1 MSRLFNNKNT
11 YRPLH
16 STIFAVAC
24 LTSTLVNAN
33 NEAELDDIRITAK
46 DDSLTEISTK
56 KLLRMPGAGND
67 PLRAIEAL
75 PGVTFSTGRNAEPA
89 VRGSSPDDN
98 LYIIDFMPVA
108 NIFHFDGSSL
118 LNDNVIQDFKLEAAA
133 FDAQYNNATGAVIEA
148 NSRAPYTDRKQA
160 VIDFSFLK
168 AGILLETPITENS
181 AAYLSVRQSLIH
193 FYIENLLD
201 DEDFEFTTVPEYYD
215 YQAKYQLQL
224 SDDDSISVQ
233 ALGSRDKAG
242 LLFSEDSDTVKRD
255 PGLVGGINVNSYFH
269 SQGILLENTF
279 SDTTRIK
286 TGFSHMLSD
295 ISLKLGANNNLE
307 ATSSDYNFRS
317 HLTTDLN
324 LYHTLRL
331 GVEVVENHIDFKGDF
346 TASPSGLGKPD
357 NRLTNSSERIT
368 EKDNLKIY
376 NYDVFIADDW
386 FVTPRLT
393 LTPGVVASYDDYSEQ
408 KFLQGRFNFRWEF
421 IDYWWLNGA
430 WGQHHKFTDNFGEVA
445 KGFGNP
451 DLKQSTSIHYLL
463 GIEHQLNP
471 SLLVKFD
478 AYYKTFDDLAI
489 PRADKDQLD
498 PALSDAD
505 YIALPRYTNDADG
518 DAYGFEFFMNKSFSE
533 GWYGWLSAAYS
544 ETRRRN
550 NLTGEDFKY
559 DFDQPWIVNLVSNHE
574 LNADWTIGFKWRYQ
588 SGQLITPVVDTEPN
602 TNPEFAGLGLVD
614 PIYGELNSRRLP
626 DIHKLDIRLD
636 RNYQYK
642 KWNMDLYVEVLN
654 VYNQANVSGYKYN
667 EDYTDKEDITGLPTI
682 VSFGIKANL

>member
-1 MSRLFNNKNT
+1 MSRLLKNKNI
-11 YRPLH
+11 YRSLH
-16 STIFAVAC
+16 STIFAVTC

-56 KLLRMPGAGND
+56 KLLRIPGAGND

-255 PGLVGGINVNSYFH
+255 PGLSGGISVNSYFH
-269 SQGILLENTF
+269 SQGILLENTL
-279 SDTTRIK
+279 SDSTRLK
-286 TGFSHMLSD
+286 TGFSHMLRNIDLGIGLENDLNARSED
-295 ISLKLGANNNLE
+295 YSL
-307 ATSSDYNFRS
+307 RS
-317 HLTTDLN
+317 HLTTNLN
-324 LYHTLRL
+324 LYHTLRT
-331 GVEVVENHIDFKGDF
+331 GIDIVENHIDFDGDF
-346 TASPSGLGKPD
+346 TAQPCTELQADCSLSENTSRIAESD
-357 NRLTNSSERIT
+357 NR
-368 EKDNLKIY
+368 KIY

-386 FVTPRLT
+386 FVTPRLS
-393 LTPGVVASYDDYSEQ
+393 LTPGVTGSYDDYSEQ
-408 KFLQGRFNFRWEF
+408 TFLQGKFKFRWEF
-421 IDYWWLNGA
+421 IDYWWLNGG
-430 WGQHHKFTDNFGEVA
+430 WGQYHKFTGNFAEVA

-451 DLKQSTSIHYLL
+451 DLKQSTSDHYTL
-463 GIEHQLNP
+463 GIEHQLNET
-471 SLLVKFD
+471 LLIKFD
-478 AYYKTFDDLAI
+478 SYYKTFDDLVVANI
-489 PRADKDQLD
+489 D
-498 PALSDAD
+498 PTT
-505 YIALPRYTNDADG
+505 PRYTNDADG
-518 DAYGFEFFMNKSFSE
+518 DAYGFELFLNKSFSE
-533 GWYGWLSAAYS
+533 GWYGWVSAAYS

-550 NLTGEDFKY
+550 KLTGEDFKY
-559 DFDQPWIVNLVSNHE
+559 NYDQPWIVNLVSNHE
-574 LNADWTIGFKWRYQ
+574 LNQDWTLGFKWRYQ
-588 SGQLITPVVDTEPN
+588 SGQLITPVVSAAQ
-602 TNPEFAGLGLVD
+602 TNVD
-614 PIYGELNSRRLP
+614 NPDKYVPVYGDLNSRRLP

>member
-1 MSRLFNNKNT
+1 MSRLLKNKNNHRT
-11 YRPLH
+11 LNR
-16 STIFAVAC
+16 SMFA
-24 LTSTLVNAN
+24 LTALASSMVYAN

-56 KLLRMPGAGND
+56 KLLRIPGAGND

-168 AGILLETPITENS
+168 AGILLETPITKNS

-224 SDDDSISVQ
+224 ADGDSISIQ

-242 LLFSEDSDTVKRD
+242 LLFAEDSDTVKRE
-255 PGLVGGINVNSYFH
+255 PGLSGGINVNSYFH
-269 SQGILLENTF
+269 SQGILFENTL
-279 SDTTRIK
+279 SDSTRLK
-286 TGFSHMLSD
+286 TGFSHMLRNIDLGIGLENDLKARSED
-295 ISLKLGANNNLE
+295 YSL
-307 ATSSDYNFRS
+307 RS

-324 LYHTLRL
+324 LHHTLRT
-331 GVEVVENHIDFKGDF
+331 GIDIVENHIDFDGDF
-346 TASPSGLGKPD
+346 TAQPCTELQADCSL
-357 NRLTNSSERIT
+357 SENKSRIT
-368 EKDNLKIY
+368 ESDNRKIY

-386 FVTPRLT
+386 FVTPKLAV
-393 LTPGVVASYDDYSEQ
+393 TPGVTWSYDDYSEQ
-408 KFLQGRFNFRWEF
+408 TFLQGKFKFRLEF
-421 IDYWWLNGA
+421 IDYWWLNGG
-430 WGQHHKFTDNFGEVA
+430 WGQYHKFTDNFAEVA

-451 DLKQSTSIHYLL
+451 DLKQSTSDHYTL
-463 GIEHQLNP
+463 GIEHQLNET
-471 SLLVKFD
+471 LLIKFD
-478 AYYKTFDDLAI
+478 GYYKTFDDLVVANV
-489 PRADKDQLD
+489 D
-498 PALSDAD
+498 PST
-505 YIALPRYTNDADG
+505 PRYTNDADG
-518 DAYGFEFFMNKSFSE
+518 DAYGFELFLNKSFSE
-533 GWYGWLSAAYS
+533 GWYGWVSAAYS

-550 NLTGEDFKY
+550 KQTGEDFKY
-559 DFDQPWIVNLVSNHE
+559 NYDQPWIVNLVSNHE
-574 LNADWTIGFKWRYQ
+574 LNQDWTFGFKWRYQ
-588 SGQLITPVVDTEPN
+588 SGQLITPVLSAAQ
-602 TNPEFAGLGLVD
+602 TNIENPDKYV
-614 PIYGELNSRRLP
+614 PIYGDLNSKRLP

>member
-1 MSRLFNNKNT
+1 MSRLLKNKNI
-11 YRPLH
+11 YRSLH
-16 STIFAVAC
+16 STIFAVTC

-56 KLLRMPGAGND
+56 KLLRIPGAGND

-255 PGLVGGINVNSYFH
+255 PGLSGGISVNSYFH
-269 SQGILLENTF
+269 SQGILLESTL
-279 SDTTRIK
+279 SDSTRLK
-286 TGFSHMLSD
+286 TGFSHMLRNIDLGIGLENDLNARSED
-295 ISLKLGANNNLE
+295 YSL
-307 ATSSDYNFRS
+307 RS
-317 HLTTDLN
+317 HLTTNLN
-324 LYHTLRL
+324 LYHTLRT
-331 GVEVVENHIDFKGDF
+331 GIDIVENHIDFDGDF
-346 TASPSGLGKPD
+346 TAQPCTELQADCSLSENTSRIAESD
-357 NRLTNSSERIT
+357 NR
-368 EKDNLKIY
+368 KIY

-386 FVTPRLT
+386 FVTPRLS
-393 LTPGVVASYDDYSEQ
+393 LTPGVTGSYDDYSEQ
-408 KFLQGRFNFRWEF
+408 TFLQGKFKFRWEF
-421 IDYWWLNGA
+421 IDYWWLNGG
-430 WGQHHKFTDNFGEVA
+430 WGQYHKFTDNFAEVA

-451 DLKQSTSIHYLL
+451 DLKQSTSDHYTL
-463 GIEHQLNP
+463 GIEHQLNET
-471 SLLVKFD
+471 LLIKFD
-478 AYYKTFDDLAI
+478 SYYKTFDDLVVANI
-489 PRADKDQLD
+489 D
-498 PALSDAD
+498 PTT
-505 YIALPRYTNDADG
+505 PRYTNDADG
-518 DAYGFEFFMNKSFSE
+518 DAYGFELFLNKSFSE
-533 GWYGWLSAAYS
+533 GWYGWVSAAYS

-550 NLTGEDFKY
+550 KLTGEDFKY
-559 DFDQPWIVNLVSNHE
+559 NYDQPWIVNLVSNHE
-574 LNADWTIGFKWRYQ
+574 LNQDWTLGFKWRYQ
-588 SGQLITPVVDTEPN
+588 SGQLITPVVSAAQ
-602 TNPEFAGLGLVD
+602 TNVD
-614 PIYGELNSRRLP
+614 NPDKYVPVYGDLNSRRLP

>member
-1 MSRLFNNKNT
+1 MSRLLKNKNI
-11 YRPLH
+11 YRSLH
-16 STIFAVAC
+16 STIFAVTC

-56 KLLRMPGAGND
+56 KLLRIPGAGND

-118 LNDNVIQDFKLEAAA
+118 LNDNVIQDFKLEAVA

-255 PGLVGGINVNSYFH
+255 PGLSGGISVNSYFH
-269 SQGILLENTF
+269 SQGILLENTL
-279 SDTTRIK
+279 SDSTRLK
-286 TGFSHMLSD
+286 TGFSHMLRNIDLGIGLENDLNARSED
-295 ISLKLGANNNLE
+295 YSL
-307 ATSSDYNFRS
+307 RS
-317 HLTTDLN
+317 HLTTNLN
-324 LYHTLRL
+324 LYHTLRT
-331 GVEVVENHIDFKGDF
+331 GIDIVENHIDFDGDF
-346 TASPSGLGKPD
+346 TAQPCTELQADCSLSENTSRIAESD
-357 NRLTNSSERIT
+357 NR
-368 EKDNLKIY
+368 KIY

-386 FVTPRLT
+386 FVTPRLS
-393 LTPGVVASYDDYSEQ
+393 LTPGVTGSYDDYSEQ
-408 KFLQGRFNFRWEF
+408 TFLQGKFKFRWEF
-421 IDYWWLNGA
+421 IDYWWLNGG
-430 WGQHHKFTDNFGEVA
+430 WGQYHKFTDNFAEVA

-451 DLKQSTSIHYLL
+451 DLKQSTSDHYTL
-463 GIEHQLNP
+463 GIEHQLNET
-471 SLLVKFD
+471 LLIKFD
-478 AYYKTFDDLAI
+478 SYYKTFDDLVVANI
-489 PRADKDQLD
+489 D
-498 PALSDAD
+498 PTT
-505 YIALPRYTNDADG
+505 PRYTNDADG
-518 DAYGFEFFMNKSFSE
+518 HAYGFELFLNKSFSE
-533 GWYGWLSAAYS
+533 GWYGWVSAAYS

-550 NLTGEDFKY
+550 KLTGEDFKY
-559 DFDQPWIVNLVSNHE
+559 NYDQPWIVNLVSNHE
-574 LNADWTIGFKWRYQ
+574 LNQDWTLGFKWRYQ
-588 SGQLITPVVDTEPN
+588 SGQLITPVVSAAQ
-602 TNPEFAGLGLVD
+602 TNIDNPDKYV
-614 PIYGELNSRRLP
+614 PVYGDLNSRRLP

>member
-1 MSRLFNNKNT
+1 MSRLLKNKNI
-11 YRPLH
+11 YRSLH
-16 STIFAVAC
+16 STIFAVTC

-56 KLLRMPGAGND
+56 KLLRIPGAGND

-255 PGLVGGINVNSYFH
+255 PGLSGGISVNSYFH
-269 SQGILLENTF
+269 SQGILLENTL
-279 SDTTRIK
+279 SDSTRLK
-286 TGFSHMLSD
+286 TGFSHMLRNIDLGIGLENDLNARSED
-295 ISLKLGANNNLE
+295 YSL
-307 ATSSDYNFRS
+307 RS
-317 HLTTDLN
+317 HLTTNLN
-324 LYHTLRL
+324 LYHTLRT
-331 GVEVVENHIDFKGDF
+331 GIDIVENHIDFDGDF
-346 TASPSGLGKPD
+346 TAQPCTELQADCSLSENTSRIAESD
-357 NRLTNSSERIT
+357 NR
-368 EKDNLKIY
+368 KIY

-386 FVTPRLT
+386 FVTPRLS
-393 LTPGVVASYDDYSEQ
+393 LTPGVTGSYDDYSEQ
-408 KFLQGRFNFRWEF
+408 TFLQGKFKFRWEF
-421 IDYWWLNGA
+421 IDYWWLNGG
-430 WGQHHKFTDNFGEVA
+430 WGQYHKFTDNFAEVA

-451 DLKQSTSIHYLL
+451 DLKQSTSDHYTL
-463 GIEHQLNP
+463 GIEHQLNET
-471 SLLVKFD
+471 LLIKFD
-478 AYYKTFDDLAI
+478 SYYKTFDDLVVANI
-489 PRADKDQLD
+489 D
-498 PALSDAD
+498 PTT
-505 YIALPRYTNDADG
+505 PRYTNDADG
-518 DAYGFEFFMNKSFSE
+518 DAYGFELFLNKSFSE
-533 GWYGWLSAAYS
+533 GWYGWVSAAYS

-550 NLTGEDFKY
+550 KLTGEDFKY
-559 DFDQPWIVNLVSNHE
+559 NYDQPWIVNLVSNHE
-574 LNADWTIGFKWRYQ
+574 LNQDWTLGFKWRYQ
-588 SGQLITPVVDTEPN
+588 SGQLITPVVSAAQ
-602 TNPEFAGLGLVD
+602 TNVD
-614 PIYGELNSRRLP
+614 NPDKYVPVYGDLNSRRLP

-667 EDYTDKEDITGLPTI
+667 GDYTDKEDITGLPTI

>member
-1 MSRLFNNKNT
+1 MSRLLKNKNNHRT
-11 YRPLH
+11 LNR
-16 STIFAVAC
+16 SMFA
-24 LTSTLVNAN
+24 LTALASSMVYAN
-33 NEAELDDIRITAK
+33 NEAELDDIRITAQ

-255 PGLVGGINVNSYFH
+255 PGLSGGISVNSYFH
-269 SQGILLENTF
+269 SQGILLENTL
-279 SDTTRIK
+279 SDSTRLK
-286 TGFSHMLSD
+286 TGFSHMLRNIDLGIGLENDLNARSED
-295 ISLKLGANNNLE
+295 YSL
-307 ATSSDYNFRS
+307 RS
-317 HLTTDLN
+317 HLTTNLN
-324 LYHTLRL
+324 LYHTLRT
-331 GVEVVENHIDFKGDF
+331 GIDIVENHIDFDGDF
-346 TASPSGLGKPD
+346 TAQPCTELQADCSLSENTSRIAESD
-357 NRLTNSSERIT
+357 NR
-368 EKDNLKIY
+368 KIY

-386 FVTPRLT
+386 FVTPRLS
-393 LTPGVVASYDDYSEQ
+393 LTPGVTGSYDDYSEQ
-408 KFLQGRFNFRWEF
+408 TFLQGKFKFRWEF
-421 IDYWWLNGA
+421 IDYWWLNGG
-430 WGQHHKFTDNFGEVA
+430 WGQYHKFTDNFAEVA

-451 DLKQSTSIHYLL
+451 DLKQSTSDHYTL
-463 GIEHQLNP
+463 GIEHQLNET
-471 SLLVKFD
+471 LLIKFD
-478 AYYKTFDDLAI
+478 SYYKTFDDLVVANI
-489 PRADKDQLD
+489 D
-498 PALSDAD
+498 PTT
-505 YIALPRYTNDADG
+505 PRYTNDADG
-518 DAYGFEFFMNKSFSE
+518 DAYGFELFLNKSFSE
-533 GWYGWLSAAYS
+533 GWYGWVSAAYS

-550 NLTGEDFKY
+550 KLTGEDFKY
-559 DFDQPWIVNLVSNHE
+559 NYDQPWIVNLVSNHE
-574 LNADWTIGFKWRYQ
+574 LNQDWTLGFKWRYQ
-588 SGQLITPVVDTEPN
+588 SGQLITPVVSAAQ
-602 TNPEFAGLGLVD
+602 TNVD
-614 PIYGELNSRRLP
+614 NPDKYVPVYGDLNSRRLP

>member
-1 MSRLFNNKNT
+1 MSRLLKNKNI
-11 YRPLH
+11 YRSLH
-16 STIFAVAC
+16 STIFAVTC

-56 KLLRMPGAGND
+56 KLLRIPGAGND

-255 PGLVGGINVNSYFH
+255 PGLSGGISVNSYFH
-269 SQGILLENTF
+269 SQGILLENTL
-279 SDTTRIK
+279 SDSTRLK
-286 TGFSHMLSD
+286 TGFSHMLRNIDLGIGLENDLNARSED
-295 ISLKLGANNNLE
+295 YSL
-307 ATSSDYNFRS
+307 RS
-317 HLTTDLN
+317 HLTTNLN
-324 LYHTLRL
+324 LYHTLRT
-331 GVEVVENHIDFKGDF
+331 GIDIVENHIDFDGDF
-346 TASPSGLGKPD
+346 TAQPCTELQADCSLSENTSRIAESD
-357 NRLTNSSERIT
+357 NR
-368 EKDNLKIY
+368 KIY

-386 FVTPRLT
+386 FVTPRLS
-393 LTPGVVASYDDYSEQ
+393 LTPGVTGSYDDYSEQ
-408 KFLQGRFNFRWEF
+408 TFLQGKFKFRWEF
-421 IDYWWLNGA
+421 IDYWWLNGG
-430 WGQHHKFTDNFGEVA
+430 WGQYHKFTDNFAEVA

-451 DLKQSTSIHYLL
+451 DLKQSTSDHYTL
-463 GIEHQLNP
+463 GIEHQLNET
-471 SLLVKFD
+471 LLIKFD
-478 AYYKTFDDLAI
+478 SYYKTFDDLVVANI
-489 PRADKDQLD
+489 D
-498 PALSDAD
+498 PTT
-505 YIALPRYTNDADG
+505 PRYTNDADG
-518 DAYGFEFFMNKSFSE
+518 DAYGFELFLNKSFSE
-533 GWYGWLSAAYS
+533 GWYGWVSAAYS

-550 NLTGEDFKY
+550 KLTGEDFKY
-559 DFDQPWIVNLVSNHE
+559 NYDQPWIVNLVSNHE
-574 LNADWTIGFKWRYQ
+574 LNQDWTLGFKWRYQ
-588 SGQLITPVVDTEPN
+588 SGQLITPVVSAAQ
-602 TNPEFAGLGLVD
+602 TNVD
-614 PIYGELNSRRLP
+614 NPDKYVPVYGDLNSRRLP

>member
-255 PGLVGGINVNSYFH
+255 PGLSGGISVNSYFH
-269 SQGILLENTF
+269 SQGILLENTL
-279 SDTTRIK
+279 SDSTRLK
-286 TGFSHMLSD
+286 TGFSHMLRNIDLGIGLENDLNARSED
-295 ISLKLGANNNLE
+295 YSL
-307 ATSSDYNFRS
+307 RS
-317 HLTTDLN
+317 HLTTNLN
-324 LYHTLRL
+324 LYHTLRT
-331 GVEVVENHIDFKGDF
+331 GIDIVENHIDFDGDF
-346 TASPSGLGKPD
+346 TAQPCTELQADCSLSENTSRIAESD
-357 NRLTNSSERIT
+357 NR
-368 EKDNLKIY
+368 KIY

-386 FVTPRLT
+386 FVTPRLS
-393 LTPGVVASYDDYSEQ
+393 LTPGVTGSYDDYSEQ
-408 KFLQGRFNFRWEF
+408 TFLQGKFKFRWEF
-421 IDYWWLNGA
+421 IDYWWLNGG
-430 WGQHHKFTDNFGEVA
+430 WGQYHKFTDNFAEVA

-451 DLKQSTSIHYLL
+451 DLKQSTSDHYTL
-463 GIEHQLNP
+463 GIEHQLNET
-471 SLLVKFD
+471 LLIKFD
-478 AYYKTFDDLAI
+478 SYYKTFDDLVVANI
-489 PRADKDQLD
+489 D
-498 PALSDAD
+498 PTT
-505 YIALPRYTNDADG
+505 PRYTNDADG
-518 DAYGFEFFMNKSFSE
+518 DAYGFELFLNKSFSE
-533 GWYGWLSAAYS
+533 GWYGWVSAAYS

-550 NLTGEDFKY
+550 KLTGEDFKY
-559 DFDQPWIVNLVSNHE
+559 NYDQPWIVNLVSNHE
-574 LNADWTIGFKWRYQ
+574 LNQDWTLGFKWRYQ
-588 SGQLITPVVDTEPN
+588 SGQLITPVVSAAQ
-602 TNPEFAGLGLVD
+602 TNIDNPDKYV
-614 PIYGELNSRRLP
+614 PVYGDLNSRRLP

>member
-1 MSRLFNNKNT
+1 MFLRFKNKNINIILNRSMLALTCLASSMT
-11 YRPLH
+11 Y
-16 STIFAVAC
+16 AD
-24 LTSTLVNAN
+24 
-33 NEAELDDIRITAK
+33 NEAELDDIRITAQ

-215 YQAKYQLQL
+215 YQAKYQVQL
-224 SDDDSISVQ
+224 SESDSLSIQ

-255 PGLVGGINVNSYFH
+255 PGLSGGINVNSYFH
-269 SQGILLENTF
+269 SQGILLENTL
-279 SDTTRIK
+279 SDSTRLK
-286 TGFSHMLSD
+286 TGFSHMLRNIDLGIGSEND
-295 ISLKLGANNNLE
+295 LKARSE
-307 ATSSDYNFRS
+307 DYSFRS
-317 HLTTDLN
+317 HLTTNLN
-324 LYHTLRL
+324 LYHTLRT
-331 GVEVVENHIDFKGDF
+331 GIDIVENHIDFDGDF
-346 TASPSGLGKPD
+346 TAQPCTELQADCSLSENKSRIAESD
-357 NRLTNSSERIT
+357 NR
-368 EKDNLKIY
+368 KIY

-393 LTPGVVASYDDYSEQ
+393 LTPGLTGSYDDYSEQ
-408 KFLQGRFNFRWEF
+408 TFLQGKFKFRWEF
-421 IDYWWLNGA
+421 KDYWWLNSG
-430 WGQHHKFTDNFGEVA
+430 WGQYHKFTDNFAEVA

-451 DLKQSTSIHYLL
+451 DLKQSTSDHYTL
-463 GIEHQLNP
+463 GVEHQLNET
-471 SLLVKFD
+471 LLVKFD
-478 AYYKTFDDLAI
+478 SYYKTFDDLVVANI
-489 PRADKDQLD
+489 D
-498 PALSDAD
+498 PTT
-505 YIALPRYTNDADG
+505 PRYTNDADG
-518 DAYGFEFFMNKSFSE
+518 DAYGFELFLNKSFSE
-533 GWYGWLSAAYS
+533 GWYGWVSAAYS

-550 NLTGEDFKY
+550 KKTREDFKY
-559 DFDQPWIVNLVSNHE
+559 NYDQPWIVNMVSNHE
-574 LNADWTIGFKWRYQ
+574 LNQDWTLGFKWRYQ
-588 SGQLITPVVDTEPN
+588 SGQLITPVLSAAK
-602 TNPEFAGLGLVD
+602 TNAESPDKYV
-614 PIYGELNSRRLP
+614 PVYGKLNSKRLP

>member
-1 MSRLFNNKNT
+1 MSRLLKNKNI
-11 YRPLH
+11 YRSLH
-16 STIFAVAC
+16 STIFAVTC

-56 KLLRMPGAGND
+56 KLLRIPGAGND

-255 PGLVGGINVNSYFH
+255 PGLSGGISVNSYFH
-269 SQGILLENTF
+269 SQGILLENTL
-279 SDTTRIK
+279 SDSTRLK
-286 TGFSHMLSD
+286 TGFSHMLRNIDLGIGLENDLNARSED
-295 ISLKLGANNNLE
+295 YSL
-307 ATSSDYNFRS
+307 RS
-317 HLTTDLN
+317 HLTTNLN
-324 LYHTLRL
+324 LYHTLRT
-331 GVEVVENHIDFKGDF
+331 GIDIVENHIDFDGDF
-346 TASPSGLGKPD
+346 TAQPCTELQADCSLSENTSRIAESD
-357 NRLTNSSERIT
+357 NR
-368 EKDNLKIY
+368 KIY

-386 FVTPRLT
+386 FVTPRLS
-393 LTPGVVASYDDYSEQ
+393 LTPGVTGSYDDYSEQ
-408 KFLQGRFNFRWEF
+408 TFLQGKFKFRWEF
-421 IDYWWLNGA
+421 IDYWWLSGG
-430 WGQHHKFTDNFGEVA
+430 WGQYHKFTDNFAEVA

-451 DLKQSTSIHYLL
+451 DLKQSTSDHYTL
-463 GIEHQLNP
+463 GIEHQLNET
-471 SLLVKFD
+471 LLIKFD
-478 AYYKTFDDLAI
+478 SYYKTFDDLVVANI
-489 PRADKDQLD
+489 D
-498 PALSDAD
+498 PTT
-505 YIALPRYTNDADG
+505 PRYTNDADG
-518 DAYGFEFFMNKSFSE
+518 HAYGFELFLNKSFSE
-533 GWYGWLSAAYS
+533 GWYGWVSAAYS

-550 NLTGEDFKY
+550 KLTGEDFKY
-559 DFDQPWIVNLVSNHE
+559 NYDQPWIVNLVSNHE
-574 LNADWTIGFKWRYQ
+574 LNQDWTLGFKWRYQ
-588 SGQLITPVVDTEPN
+588 SGQLITPVVSAAQ
-602 TNPEFAGLGLVD
+602 TNIDNPDKYV
-614 PIYGELNSRRLP
+614 PVYGDLNSRRLP

>member
-1 MSRLFNNKNT
+1 MSRLLKNKNI
-11 YRPLH
+11 YRSLH
-16 STIFAVAC
+16 STIFAVTC

-56 KLLRMPGAGND
+56 KLLRIPGAGND

-118 LNDNVIQDFKLEAAA
+118 LNDNVIQDFKLEAVA

-255 PGLVGGINVNSYFH
+255 PGLSGGISVNSYFH
-269 SQGILLENTF
+269 SQGILLENTL
-279 SDTTRIK
+279 SDATRLK
-286 TGFSHMLSD
+286 TGFSHMLRNIDLGIGLENDLNARSED
-295 ISLKLGANNNLE
+295 YSL
-307 ATSSDYNFRS
+307 RS
-317 HLTTDLN
+317 HLTTNLN
-324 LYHTLRL
+324 LYHTLRT
-331 GVEVVENHIDFKGDF
+331 GIDIVENHINFDGDF
-346 TASPSGLGKPD
+346 TAQPCTELQADCSLSENTSRIAESD
-357 NRLTNSSERIT
+357 NR
-368 EKDNLKIY
+368 KIY

-386 FVTPRLT
+386 FVTPRLS
-393 LTPGVVASYDDYSEQ
+393 LTPGVTGSYDDYSEQ
-408 KFLQGRFNFRWEF
+408 TFLQGKFKFRWEF
-421 IDYWWLNGA
+421 IDYWWLNGG
-430 WGQHHKFTDNFGEVA
+430 WGQYHKFTDNFAEVA

-451 DLKQSTSIHYLL
+451 DLKQSTSDHYTL
-463 GIEHQLNP
+463 GIEHQLNET
-471 SLLVKFD
+471 LLIKFD
-478 AYYKTFDDLAI
+478 SYYKTFDDLVVANI
-489 PRADKDQLD
+489 D
-498 PALSDAD
+498 PTT
-505 YIALPRYTNDADG
+505 PRYTNDADG
-518 DAYGFEFFMNKSFSE
+518 DAYGFELFLNKSFSE
-533 GWYGWLSAAYS
+533 GWYGWVSAAYS

-550 NLTGEDFKY
+550 KLTGEDFKY
-559 DFDQPWIVNLVSNHE
+559 NYDQPWIVNLVSNHE
-574 LNADWTIGFKWRYQ
+574 LNQDWTLGFKWRYQ
-588 SGQLITPVVDTEPN
+588 SGQLITPVVSAAQ
-602 TNPEFAGLGLVD
+602 TNVD
-614 PIYGELNSRRLP
+614 NPDKYVPVYGDLNSRRLP

>member
-1 MSRLFNNKNT
+1 MSRLLNNKNI

-16 STIFAVAC
+16 STIFVVTC

-46 DDSLTEISTK
+46 DDSLTEISTQ
-56 KLLRMPGAGND
+56 KLLRIPGAGND

-75 PGVTFSTGRNAEPA
+75 PGVTFSTGRSAEPA

-255 PGLVGGINVNSYFH
+255 PGLSGGISVNSYFH
-269 SQGILLENTF
+269 SQGILLENTL
-279 SDTTRIK
+279 SDSTRLK
-286 TGFSHMLSD
+286 TGFSHMLRNIDLGIGLENDLNARSED
-295 ISLKLGANNNLE
+295 YSL
-307 ATSSDYNFRS
+307 RS
-317 HLTTDLN
+317 HLTTNLN
-324 LYHTLRL
+324 LYHTLRT
-331 GVEVVENHIDFKGDF
+331 GIDIVENHIDFDGDF
-346 TASPSGLGKPD
+346 TAQPCTELQADCSLSENTSRIAESD
-357 NRLTNSSERIT
+357 NR
-368 EKDNLKIY
+368 KIY

-386 FVTPRLT
+386 FVTPRLS
-393 LTPGVVASYDDYSEQ
+393 LTPGVTGSYDDYSEQ
-408 KFLQGRFNFRWEF
+408 TFLQGKFKFRWEF
-421 IDYWWLNGA
+421 IDYWWFNGG
-430 WGQHHKFTDNFGEVA
+430 WGQYHKFTDNFAEVA

-451 DLKQSTSIHYLL
+451 DLKQSTSDHYTL
-463 GIEHQLNP
+463 GIEHQLNET
-471 SLLVKFD
+471 LLIKFD
-478 AYYKTFDDLAI
+478 SYYKTFDDLVVANI
-489 PRADKDQLD
+489 D
-498 PALSDAD
+498 PTT
-505 YIALPRYTNDADG
+505 PRYTNDADG
-518 DAYGFEFFMNKSFSE
+518 DAYGFELFLNKSFSE
-533 GWYGWLSAAYS
+533 GWYGWVSAAYS

-550 NLTGEDFKY
+550 KLTGEDFKY
-559 DFDQPWIVNLVSNHE
+559 NYDQPWIVNLVSNHE
-574 LNADWTIGFKWRYQ
+574 LNQDWTLGFKWRYQ
-588 SGQLITPVVDTEPN
+588 SGQLITPVVSAAQ
-602 TNPEFAGLGLVD
+602 TNIDNPDKYV
-614 PIYGELNSRRLP
+614 PVYGDLNSRRLP

>member
-1 MSRLFNNKNT
+1 MSRLLKNKNI
-11 YRPLH
+11 YRSLH
-16 STIFAVAC
+16 STIFAVTC

-56 KLLRMPGAGND
+56 KLLRIPGAGND

-255 PGLVGGINVNSYFH
+255 PGLSGGISVNSYFH
-269 SQGILLENTF
+269 SQGILLENTL
-279 SDTTRIK
+279 SDSTRLK
-286 TGFSHMLSD
+286 TGFSHMLRNIDLGIGLENDLNARSED
-295 ISLKLGANNNLE
+295 YSL
-307 ATSSDYNFRS
+307 RS
-317 HLTTDLN
+317 HLTTNLN
-324 LYHTLRL
+324 LYHTLRT
-331 GVEVVENHIDFKGDF
+331 GIDIVENHIDFDGDF
-346 TASPSGLGKPD
+346 TAQPCTELQADCSLSENTSRIAESD
-357 NRLTNSSERIT
+357 NR
-368 EKDNLKIY
+368 KIY

-386 FVTPRLT
+386 FVTPRLS
-393 LTPGVVASYDDYSEQ
+393 LTPGVTGSYDDYSEQ
-408 KFLQGRFNFRWEF
+408 TFLQGKFKFRWEF
-421 IDYWWLNGA
+421 IDYWWLNGG
-430 WGQHHKFTDNFGEVA
+430 WGQYHKFTDNFAEVA

-451 DLKQSTSIHYLL
+451 DLKQSTSDHYTL
-463 GIEHQLNP
+463 GIEHQLNET
-471 SLLVKFD
+471 LLIKFD
-478 AYYKTFDDLAI
+478 SYYKTFDDLVVANI
-489 PRADKDQLD
+489 D
-498 PALSDAD
+498 PTT
-505 YIALPRYTNDADG
+505 PRYTNDADG
-518 DAYGFEFFMNKSFSE
+518 DAYGFELFLNKSFSE
-533 GWYGWLSAAYS
+533 GWYGWVSAAYS

-550 NLTGEDFKY
+550 KLTGEDFKY
-559 DFDQPWIVNLVSNHE
+559 NYDQPWIVNLVSNHE
-574 LNADWTIGFKWRYQ
+574 LNQDWTLGFKWRYQ
-588 SGQLITPVVDTEPN
+588 SGQLITPVVSAAQ
-602 TNPEFAGLGLVD
+602 TNIDNPDKYV
-614 PIYGELNSRRLP
+614 PVYGDLNSRRLP

>member
-1 MSRLFNNKNT
+1 MSRLLKNKKKFT
-11 YRPLH
+11 PLS
-16 STIFAVAC
+16 STMFALTILTPSVAY
-24 LTSTLVNAN
+24 AN
-33 NEAELDDIRITAK
+33 NEAELENIRITAQ

-98 LYIIDFMPVA
+98 LYIIDFMPVS

-224 SDDDSISVQ
+224 SDDDSVSIQ

-255 PGLVGGINVNSYFH
+255 PGLSGGISVNSYFH
-269 SQGILLENTF
+269 SQGILFENTL
-279 SDTTRIK
+279 SESTRLK
-286 TGFSHMLSD
+286 TGFSHMLRNIDLGIGLENDLQARSED
-295 ISLKLGANNNLE
+295 YSL
-307 ATSSDYNFRS
+307 RS

-324 LYHTLRL
+324 LHHTLRT
-331 GVEVVENHIDFKGDF
+331 GIDIIENHIDFDGDF
-346 TASPSGLGKPD
+346 TAQPCTELQADCSL
-357 NRLTNSSERIT
+357 SENKSRIT
-368 EKDNLKIY
+368 ESDNRKIY

-386 FVTPRLT
+386 FVTPKLAV
-393 LTPGVVASYDDYSEQ
+393 TPGVTWSYDDYSEQ
-408 KFLQGRFNFRWEF
+408 TFLQGKFKFRLEF
-421 IDYWWLNGA
+421 IDYWWLNGG
-430 WGQHHKFTDNFGEVA
+430 WGQYHKFTDNFAEVA

-451 DLKQSTSIHYLL
+451 DLKQSTSDHYTL
-463 GIEHQLNP
+463 GIEHQLNET
-471 SLLVKFD
+471 LLIKFD
-478 AYYKTFDDLAI
+478 GYYKTFDDLVVANV
-489 PRADKDQLD
+489 D
-498 PALSDAD
+498 PST
-505 YIALPRYTNDADG
+505 PRYTNDADG
-518 DAYGFEFFMNKSFSE
+518 DAYGFELFLNKSFSE
-533 GWYGWLSAAYS
+533 GWYGWISAAYS

-550 NLTGEDFKY
+550 KQTGEDFKY
-559 DFDQPWIVNLVSNHE
+559 NYDQPWIVNLVSNHE
-574 LNADWTIGFKWRYQ
+574 LNQDWTFGFKWRYQ
-588 SGQLITPVVDTEPN
+588 SGQLITPVLSAAQ
-602 TNPEFAGLGLVD
+602 TNIENPDKYV
-614 PIYGELNSRRLP
+614 PTYGDLNSKRLP

>member
-1 MSRLFNNKNT
+1 MSRLLKNKNI
-11 YRPLH
+11 YRSLH
-16 STIFAVAC
+16 STIFAVTC

-56 KLLRMPGAGND
+56 KLLRIPGAGND

-118 LNDNVIQDFKLEAAA
+118 LNDNVIQDFKLEAVA

-255 PGLVGGINVNSYFH
+255 PGLSGGISVNSYFH
-269 SQGILLENTF
+269 SQGILLENTL
-279 SDTTRIK
+279 SDSTRLK
-286 TGFSHMLSD
+286 TGFSHMLRNIDLGIGLENDLNARSED
-295 ISLKLGANNNLE
+295 YSL
-307 ATSSDYNFRS
+307 RS
-317 HLTTDLN
+317 HLTTNLN
-324 LYHTLRL
+324 LYHTLRT
-331 GVEVVENHIDFKGDF
+331 GIDIVENHIDFDGDF
-346 TASPSGLGKPD
+346 TAQPCTELQADCSLSENTSRIAESD
-357 NRLTNSSERIT
+357 NR
-368 EKDNLKIY
+368 KIY

-386 FVTPRLT
+386 FVTPRLS
-393 LTPGVVASYDDYSEQ
+393 LTPGVTGSYDDYSEQ
-408 KFLQGRFNFRWEF
+408 TFLQGKFKFRWEF
-421 IDYWWLNGA
+421 IDYWWLNGG
-430 WGQHHKFTDNFGEVA
+430 WGQYHKFTDNFAEVA

-451 DLKQSTSIHYLL
+451 DLKQSTSDHYTL
-463 GIEHQLNP
+463 GIEHQLNET
-471 SLLVKFD
+471 LLIKFD
-478 AYYKTFDDLAI
+478 SYYKTFDDLVVANI
-489 PRADKDQLD
+489 D
-498 PALSDAD
+498 PTT
-505 YIALPRYTNDADG
+505 PRYTNDADG
-518 DAYGFEFFMNKSFSE
+518 DAYGFELFLNKSFSE
-533 GWYGWLSAAYS
+533 GWYGWVSAAYS

-550 NLTGEDFKY
+550 KLTGEDFKY
-559 DFDQPWIVNLVSNHE
+559 NYDQPWIVNLVSNHE
-574 LNADWTIGFKWRYQ
+574 LNQDWTLGFKWRYQ
-588 SGQLITPVVDTEPN
+588 SGQLITPVVSAAQ
-602 TNPEFAGLGLVD
+602 TNIDNPDKYV
-614 PIYGELNSRRLP
+614 PVYGDLNSRRLP

-654 VYNQANVSGYKYN
+654 VYNQANISGYKYN

>member
-1 MSRLFNNKNT
+1 
-11 YRPLH
+11 
-16 STIFAVAC
+16 
-24 LTSTLVNAN
+24 
-33 NEAELDDIRITAK
+33 
-46 DDSLTEISTK
+46 
-56 KLLRMPGAGND
+56 
-67 PLRAIEAL
+67 
-75 PGVTFSTGRNAEPA
+75 
-89 VRGSSPDDN
+89 
-98 LYIIDFMPVA
+98 MPVA

-118 LNDNVIQDFKLEAAA
+118 LNDNVIQDFKLEAVA

-255 PGLVGGINVNSYFH
+255 PGLSGGISVNSYFH
-269 SQGILLENTF
+269 SQGILLENTL
-279 SDTTRIK
+279 SDSTRLK
-286 TGFSHMLSD
+286 TGFSHMLRNIDLGIGLENDLNARSED
-295 ISLKLGANNNLE
+295 YSL
-307 ATSSDYNFRS
+307 RS
-317 HLTTDLN
+317 HLTTNLN
-324 LYHTLRL
+324 LYHTLRT
-331 GVEVVENHIDFKGDF
+331 GIDIVENHIDFDGDF
-346 TASPSGLGKPD
+346 TAQPCTELQADCSLSENTSRIAESD
-357 NRLTNSSERIT
+357 NR
-368 EKDNLKIY
+368 KIY

-386 FVTPRLT
+386 FVTPRLS
-393 LTPGVVASYDDYSEQ
+393 LTPGVTGSYDDYSEQ
-408 KFLQGRFNFRWEF
+408 TFLQGKFKFRWEF
-421 IDYWWLNGA
+421 IDYWWLNGG
-430 WGQHHKFTDNFGEVA
+430 WGQYHKFTDNFAEVA

-451 DLKQSTSIHYLL
+451 DLKQSTSDHYTL
-463 GIEHQLNP
+463 GIEHQLNET
-471 SLLVKFD
+471 LLIKFD
-478 AYYKTFDDLAI
+478 SYYKTFDDLVVANI
-489 PRADKDQLD
+489 D
-498 PALSDAD
+498 PTT
-505 YIALPRYTNDADG
+505 PRYTNDADG
-518 DAYGFEFFMNKSFSE
+518 DAYGFELFLNKSFSE
-533 GWYGWLSAAYS
+533 GWYGWVSAAYS

-550 NLTGEDFKY
+550 KLTGEDFKY
-559 DFDQPWIVNLVSNHE
+559 NYDQPWIVNLVSNHE
-574 LNADWTIGFKWRYQ
+574 LNQDWTLGFKWRYQ
-588 SGQLITPVVDTEPN
+588 SGQLITPVVSAAQ
-602 TNPEFAGLGLVD
+602 TNIDNPDKYV
-614 PIYGELNSRRLP
+614 PVYGDLNSRRLP

-654 VYNQANVSGYKYN
+654 VYNQANISGYKYN

>member
-1 MSRLFNNKNT
+1 MSRLLKNKNNHRT
-11 YRPLH
+11 LNR
-16 STIFAVAC
+16 SMFA
-24 LTSTLVNAN
+24 LTALASSMVYAN
-33 NEAELDDIRITAK
+33 NEAELDDIRITAQ

-255 PGLVGGINVNSYFH
+255 PGLSGGISVNSYFH
-269 SQGILLENTF
+269 SQGILLENTL
-279 SDTTRIK
+279 SDSTRLK
-286 TGFSHMLSD
+286 TGFSHMLRNIDLGIGLENDLNARSED
-295 ISLKLGANNNLE
+295 YSL
-307 ATSSDYNFRS
+307 RS
-317 HLTTDLN
+317 HLTTNLN
-324 LYHTLRL
+324 LYHTLRT
-331 GVEVVENHIDFKGDF
+331 GIDIVENHIDFDGDF
-346 TASPSGLGKPD
+346 TAQPCTELQADCSLSENTSRIAESD
-357 NRLTNSSERIT
+357 NR
-368 EKDNLKIY
+368 KIY

-386 FVTPRLT
+386 FVTPRLS
-393 LTPGVVASYDDYSEQ
+393 LTPGVTGSYDDYSEQ
-408 KFLQGRFNFRWEF
+408 TFLQGKFKFRWEF
-421 IDYWWLNGA
+421 IDYWWLNGG
-430 WGQHHKFTDNFGEVA
+430 WGQYHKFTDNFAEVA

-451 DLKQSTSIHYLL
+451 DLKQSTSDHYTL
-463 GIEHQLNP
+463 GIEHQLNET
-471 SLLVKFD
+471 LLIKFD
-478 AYYKTFDDLAI
+478 SYYKTFDDLVVANI
-489 PRADKDQLD
+489 D
-498 PALSDAD
+498 PTT
-505 YIALPRYTNDADG
+505 PRYTNDADG
-518 DAYGFEFFMNKSFSE
+518 DAYGFELFLNKSFSE
-533 GWYGWLSAAYS
+533 GWYGWVSAAYS

-550 NLTGEDFKY
+550 KLTGEDFKY
-559 DFDQPWIVNLVSNHE
+559 NYDQPWIVNLVSNHE
-574 LNADWTIGFKWRYQ
+574 LNQDWTLGFKWRYQ
-588 SGQLITPVVDTEPN
+588 SGQLITPVVSAAQ
-602 TNPEFAGLGLVD
+602 TNVD
-614 PIYGELNSRRLP
+614 NPDKYVPVYGDLNSRRLP

-667 EDYTDKEDITGLPTI
+667 EDYTDKEDITSLPTI

>member
-1 MSRLFNNKNT
+1 MSRLLKNKNI
-11 YRPLH
+11 YRSLH
-16 STIFAVAC
+16 STIFAVTC

-56 KLLRMPGAGND
+56 KLLRIPGAGND

-255 PGLVGGINVNSYFH
+255 PGLSGGISVNSYFH
-269 SQGILLENTF
+269 SQGILLENTL
-279 SDTTRIK
+279 SDSTRLK
-286 TGFSHMLSD
+286 TGFSHMLRNIDLGIGLENDLNARSED
-295 ISLKLGANNNLE
+295 YSL
-307 ATSSDYNFRS
+307 RS
-317 HLTTDLN
+317 HLTTNLN
-324 LYHTLRL
+324 LYHTLRT
-331 GVEVVENHIDFKGDF
+331 GIDIVENHIDFDGDF
-346 TASPSGLGKPD
+346 TAQPCTELQADCSLSENTSRIAESD
-357 NRLTNSSERIT
+357 NR
-368 EKDNLKIY
+368 KIY

-386 FVTPRLT
+386 FVTPRLS
-393 LTPGVVASYDDYSEQ
+393 LTPGVTGSYDDYSEQ
-408 KFLQGRFNFRWEF
+408 TFLQGKFKFRWEF
-421 IDYWWLNGA
+421 IDYWWLNGG
-430 WGQHHKFTDNFGEVA
+430 WGQYHKFTDNFAEVA

-451 DLKQSTSIHYLL
+451 DLKQSTSDHYTL
-463 GIEHQLNP
+463 GIEHQLNET
-471 SLLVKFD
+471 LLIKFD
-478 AYYKTFDDLAI
+478 SYYKTFDDLVVANI
-489 PRADKDQLD
+489 D
-498 PALSDAD
+498 PTT
-505 YIALPRYTNDADG
+505 PRYTNDADG
-518 DAYGFEFFMNKSFSE
+518 DAYGFELFLNKSFSE
-533 GWYGWLSAAYS
+533 GWYGWISAAYS

-550 NLTGEDFKY
+550 KLTGEDFKY
-559 DFDQPWIVNLVSNHE
+559 NYDQPWIVNLVSNHE
-574 LNADWTIGFKWRYQ
+574 LNQDWTLGFKWRYQ
-588 SGQLITPVVDTEPN
+588 SGQLITPVVSAAQ
-602 TNPEFAGLGLVD
+602 TNVD
-614 PIYGELNSRRLP
+614 NPDKYVPVYGDLNSRRLP